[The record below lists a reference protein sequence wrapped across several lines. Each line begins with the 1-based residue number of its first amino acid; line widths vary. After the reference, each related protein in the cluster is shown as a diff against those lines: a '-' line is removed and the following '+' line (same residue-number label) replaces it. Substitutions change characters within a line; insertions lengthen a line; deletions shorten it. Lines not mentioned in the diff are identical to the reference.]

1 MNDFAKNLHFK
12 GIKLPV
18 KVRDMHKTEK
28 KYSFGINVFGYG
40 NKEKHPI
47 YVSRKCCEDKHII
60 NRTEKNAKDATFL
73 SKIVIRSCMVIHY
86 IVEEKI
92 FVDIAY
98 VLSVQKK
105 N

>member
-1 MNDFAKNLHFK
+1 
-12 GIKLPV
+12 
-18 KVRDMHKTEK
+18 MHKTEK

-47 YVSRKCCEDKHII
+47 YVSRKCCEDKHVKLLLIGQ
-60 NRTEKNAKDATFL
+60 RKNAKDATFL

-86 IVEEKI
+86 IVEEK
-92 FVDIAY
+92 FFDIAY

-105 N
+105 Y